1 MTKEILFIKP
11 KKYFVRE
18 SDSILI
24 AIKTINRQKIK
35 VALVVNDDDKLTGV
49 LTDGDI
55 RRGLLKN
62 STLLLKCSD
71 VMNKRPKYSKTDN
84 EDVLRELIQKYNLPI
99 PIIDQNKKVTNL
111 CVMNYKKNI
120 QRDNI
125 IIIMAGGKG
134 KRLLPLTATTPK
146 PMLKIKNKP
155 IIQRI
160 IEGLKKSGFSNI
172 TISVNYKSD
181 KLVDYF
187 SDGTKFGVNISYLHE
202 KKILGTVGGLSL
214 MNTKNIYKPIIVLN
228 GDIIT
233 NIDFSKLVDFHLES
247 KNSITMCAAN
257 HNMTLPYGIIEMDSD
272 KISNIKEKPH
282 ESYLVNAGIYVFNP
296 DVIKNIPYN
305 KKLDM
310 PTLINNYIKKQ
321 DVAVYP
327 LFEEW
332 ADIGTPQDYNRVK
345 DL

>member
-1 MTKEILFIKP
+1 
-11 KKYFVRE
+11 
-18 SDSILI
+18 
-24 AIKTINRQKIK
+24 
-35 VALVVNDDDKLTGV
+35 
-49 LTDGDI
+49 
-55 RRGLLKN
+55 
-62 STLLLKCSD
+62 
-71 VMNKRPKYSKTDN
+71 MNKRPKYSKTDN
-84 EDVLRELIQKYNLPI
+84 EDVLRELIQKYDLPI

-187 SDGTKFGVNISYLHE
+187 LDGTKFGVNISYLHE

-272 KISNIKEKPH
+272 KISNIKEKPR

-296 DVIKNIPYN
+296 EVIKNIPYN